1 MEQLII
7 TIGVILIALAA
18 IIMLGFHLQKRS
30 SRGKTRTVSILSS
43 IQFSDED
50 LDAETEIREL
60 RSRRH
65 RFYRISGFKWILSFL
80 LAVILLFL
88 ATFEFWIAYYPE
100 PEIGHLYPITL
111 KAAYQFEHQGTTFR
125 KGTVLIT
132 RGDLVRADE
141 IGLVRAYAENR
152 KYPSFLQLLGYFVL
166 FLSFTLFLIYWLLLF
181 LPEPNGNT
189 NKDLVFIFLT
199 ILLVVAVAKFSFL
212 TALLSMYF
220 VPLAMLAMLITILI
234 FNRIVPSVTVF
245 AAFFV
250 AIVSEFN
257 IQLLMVLFGG
267 SMVTLFWLQ
276 KVKKRSQVIS
286 AGLTVGIINLLI
298 FAGIEL
304 TRESFFISEMFKENA
319 FAAFANGILCGFLS
333 LLLIPFFEK
342 AFGYVSPFRMMELAD
357 LDSDLMRELYLKA
370 PGTYHH
376 SLAVANLAEIAAN
389 EIGAD
394 ALLLRVGAYYHDI
407 GKMFKPKFFV
417 ENIGQAI
424 DNPHNKI
431 SPYASSKVL
440 KSHVTLGLELGEKY
454 GLPRKIL
461 DLIPQHHGTTVMDYF
476 FDKARQT
483 AENGSISDKYFS
495 YPGPRP
501 QTKEA
506 SILMIVDSVEAA
518 SRVLVDNS
526 EETVQKMIEKLIN
539 HKLEQKQLDEA
550 PLTVAELR
558 RITYALTKALSTSTH
573 KRIDYPERSGGIS
586 AQFSASNPEQTSP
599 PKETVAGAPYGTATP
614 AEAAG
619 EAEKASAQE
628 TTPLDNPVPS
638 STSKKK
644 E

>member
-1 MEQLII
+1 
-7 TIGVILIALAA
+7 
-18 IIMLGFHLQKRS
+18 
-30 SRGKTRTVSILSS
+30 
-43 IQFSDED
+43 
-50 LDAETEIREL
+50 
-60 RSRRH
+60 
-65 RFYRISGFKWILSFL
+65 
-80 LAVILLFL
+80 
-88 ATFEFWIAYYPE
+88 
-100 PEIGHLYPITL
+100 
-111 KAAYQFEHQGTTFR
+111 
-125 KGTVLIT
+125 
-132 RGDLVRADE
+132 
-141 IGLVRAYAENR
+141 
-152 KYPSFLQLLGYFVL
+152 
-166 FLSFTLFLIYWLLLF
+166 
-181 LPEPNGNT
+181 
-189 NKDLVFIFLT
+189 
-199 ILLVVAVAKFSFL
+199 
-212 TALLSMYF
+212 
-220 VPLAMLAMLITILI
+220 
-234 FNRIVPSVTVF
+234 
-245 AAFFV
+245 
-250 AIVSEFN
+250 
-257 IQLLMVLFGG
+257 
-267 SMVTLFWLQ
+267 MVTLFWLQ

-286 AGLTVGIINLLI
+286 AGLSVGIINLLI
-298 FAGIEL
+298 YTGVEL
-304 TRESFFISEMFKENA
+304 TRESFFVSEMFKENA
-319 FAAFANGILCGFLS
+319 FAAFANGVLCGFLT

-342 AFGYVSPFRMMELAD
+342 AFGYVSPFRLMELAD

-417 ENIGQAI
+417 ENIGQTVE
-424 DNPHNKI
+424 NPHNKI

-476 FDKARQT
+476 FDKAKKST
-483 AENGSISDKYFS
+483 ESGSISDKYFA

-550 PLTVAELR
+550 PLTVSELR
-558 RITYALTKALSTSTH
+558 RITYALSKALSTSTH

-586 AQFSASNPEQTSP
+586 SQFSAASKDKPEEADAPAEVTPNGETVPAAASGASTDNPRPADQPAPDKPAPADAP
-599 PKETVAGAPYGTATP
+599 PK
-614 AEAAG
+614 
-619 EAEKASAQE
+619 Q
-628 TTPLDNPVPS
+628 
-638 STSKKK
+638 K